1 MVEYAE
7 NKLFMT
13 GRIHM
18 FLIFD
23 WKEVVFI
30 PDPNLSNTYKLF
42 AFPVPDFDEEKNPF
56 IAVCGETSLNLLNV
70 KNR

>member
-1 MVEYAE
+1 
-7 NKLFMT
+7 
-13 GRIHM
+13 M

-30 PDPNLSNTYKLF
+30 PDPNLSNTFKLF

-56 IAVCGETSLNLLNV
+56 IAVCGESSLNLLNV